1 MINELDVWA
10 LMNRPSVDEYFMA
23 MAELVAERSTCL
35 RRKVGAVLVKDKMV
49 LSTGYNG
56 APKGLSHCEELGGC
70 IRQGEIHPPYLDIFI
85 EEFSDK
91 YGIDK
96 KEEAVEKI
104 NFFPKKGDVT
114 PSGYR
119 HELCRA
125 VHAEQNAV
133 IQAAVSGVSIRGSTL
148 YCTTYPCVV
157 CTKMLI
163 NAEVQR
169 IIYDSEYKDPLSENM
184 LKQSGISIER
194 SRKKGNQSNISDY
207 FSKR

>member
-1 MINELDVWA
+1 MDLYHQPM
-10 LMNRPSVDEYFMA
+10 MNRPNVDEYFMA

-35 RRKVGAVLVKDKMV
+35 RRKVGAVLVRDKMV

-56 APKGLSHCEELGGC
+56 APKGLLHCEELGGC
-70 IRQGEIHPPYLDIFI
+70 IRQGDIHPPYLDIFF

-91 YGIDK
+91 YGVNNRD
-96 KEEAVEKI
+96 EAVEKI
-104 NFFPKKGDVT
+104 NFFPKKGDAT

-125 VHAEQNAV
+125 LHAEQNAV

-157 CTKMLI
+157 CAKILI
-163 NAEVQR
+163 NSEVER
-169 IIYDSEYKDPLSENM
+169 VVFNSEYKDPLSENM
-184 LKQSGISIER
+184 L
-194 SRKKGNQSNISDY
+194 NQSEITIHKFKGKRTQKNISEY
-207 FSKR
+207 FSKK

>member
-1 MINELDVWA
+1 
-10 LMNRPSVDEYFMA
+10 MA
-23 MAELVAERSTCL
+23 MAQLVSERSTCL
-35 RRKVGAVLVKDKMV
+35 RRKVGAVLVKNKMV

-85 EEFSDK
+85 DEFSEK
-91 YGIDK
+91 YGIDNK
-96 KEEAVEKI
+96 DEAVEKI

-133 IQAAVSGVSIRGSTL
+133 IQAAVSGISIKGSTI

-157 CTKMLI
+157 CTKILI
-163 NAEVQR
+163 NAEVKK
-169 IIYDSEYKDPLSENM
+169 IVYDSEYKDPLSENM
-184 LKQSGISIER
+184 LKQSKIEIQR
-194 SRKKGNQSNISDY
+194 FKAKSKQKNISEY
-207 FSKR
+207 FFKK